1 MDFNDLAIN
10 LNDELDDLS
19 AKSIPKPIQNSTVT
33 TPTSNDSTEIKP
45 VTAAHY
51 QHGDVNSGTMI
62 AFNTLFFKHTNLH
75 HIPYMIYAI
84 NYIWTI

>member
-33 TPTSNDSTEIKP
+33 APTSNDSTEIKP

-51 QHGDVNSGTMI
+51 QHGDVNPGTILSKCYFSNMKFSNLYFYRVI
-62 AFNTLFFKHTNLH
+62 PMLFTLN
-75 HIPYMIYAI
+75 
-84 NYIWTI
+84 